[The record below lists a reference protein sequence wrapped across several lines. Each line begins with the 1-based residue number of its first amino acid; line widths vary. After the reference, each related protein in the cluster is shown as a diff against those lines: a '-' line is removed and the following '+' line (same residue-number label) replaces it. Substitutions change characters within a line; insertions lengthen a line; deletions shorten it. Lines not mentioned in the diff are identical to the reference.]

1 MDTRFFQESFI
12 SQICTFPT
20 SEMKTEKA
28 SQCLEMHPRW
38 LVLHTTDGR
47 LRLGWRAGIQSPC
60 ISTYLAAAASYSAH
74 LAKVI
79 LCMGSYLNAI

>member
-1 MDTRFFQESFI
+1 
-12 SQICTFPT
+12 
-20 SEMKTEKA
+20 MKTEKA
-28 SQCLEMHPRW
+28 SQCLEMQPRR

-47 LRLGWRAGIQSPC
+47 LRVGWRAGVQSPC
-60 ISTYLAAAASYSAH
+60 ISTYLAAAASFSAH